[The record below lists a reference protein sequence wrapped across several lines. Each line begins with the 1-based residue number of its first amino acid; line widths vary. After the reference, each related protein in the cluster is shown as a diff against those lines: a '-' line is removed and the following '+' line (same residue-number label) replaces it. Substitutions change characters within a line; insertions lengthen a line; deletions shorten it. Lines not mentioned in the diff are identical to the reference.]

1 MERCTQSSGQQAF
14 WKDVE
19 VGKEN
24 QPRFRRY
31 RLGAVVLGLVFLML
45 TFCIFSLRFI
55 WSPSPTKVY
64 DHQYKAV
71 LDGMETDGVMEID
84 PAHRVEIFRMGN
96 SSDEVLEV
104 HDFENGLT
112 GIRFSKHQR
121 CYIRSQTKELP
132 RLEDA
137 EVEDAGVVVEE
148 MEKVDVHL
156 EDTVLWVPSEEPITD
171 PAFLL
176 KSKIWEVCQ
185 ELPIHWIHPS
195 LFRDADFHDGEDE
208 TDADARGQRKVRDVL
223 DHLPVNDYREI
234 GLELDNSLDEQ
245 GYCCQY
251 CRRGYRYCQRYHEP
265 LGGYWPYPYYYQ
277 GGRVICQ
284 IVMPCNWWIARML
297 GRV

>member
-104 HDFENGLT
+104 HDFENGLM

-137 EVEDAGVVVEE
+137 EVEDAGVVV
-148 MEKVDVHL
+148 
-156 EDTVLWVPSEEPITD
+156 
-171 PAFLL
+171 
-176 KSKIWEVCQ
+176 
-185 ELPIHWIHPS
+185 
-195 LFRDADFHDGEDE
+195 
-208 TDADARGQRKVRDVL
+208 
-223 DHLPVNDYREI
+223 
-234 GLELDNSLDEQ
+234 
-245 GYCCQY
+245 
-251 CRRGYRYCQRYHEP
+251 RRGLIISRG
-265 LGGYWPYPYYYQ
+265 LGP
-277 GGRVICQ
+277 
-284 IVMPCNWWIARML
+284 NE
-297 GRV
+297 